1 MTAVRI
7 IFEAIP
13 VVLAVL
19 AIFSCVDRA
28 LRTRRM
34 HDRNVYLLM
43 TVCAALMIGAQSSWT
58 YSLLKGDLF
67 GTDMANVLWSLFNAL
82 TMASFIYSSRRSK

>member
-1 MTAVRI
+1 M
-7 IFEAIP
+7 P
-13 VVLAVL
+13 VILAVL

-28 LRTRRM
+28 LRTRRN

-43 TVCAALMIGAQSSWT
+43 TICAALMIGAQSSWT
-58 YSLLKGDLF
+58 YTMLKGDML
-67 GTDMANVLWSLFNAL
+67 GTDMANVLWSIFNGL